1 MKRQDIIQV
10 EEKRKQKNKG
20 QRREDKIRGQAN
32 REPKMCRKEELIR
45 VLKVTSQSELSALL
59 SLNHVSV
66 NELMSAKQS

>member
-32 REPKMCRKEELIR
+32 REPKMRRKEELIR